1 MFLLKNLVSSISK
14 VTQDLGNIVS
24 ITPVVNTGSSVNVNV
39 SDINI
44 ANVSTT
50 GLLSNVISTVT
61 DTVSHTSTDLVSNV
75 VGTVTGTVGS
85 TSPIDTVTNIIG
97 GVTGGVTGNPL
108 EVVTDIIGGVTGGV
122 VGGTS
127 PISPVID
134 VVQGGIDILQG
145 VESLKTEII
154 NTGIDTVADTII
166 GVLPQAEHPV
176 SEIADLGTLTFETS
190 RDTVNGA
197 LEVVSDLVGG
207 DIQGATENATGIL
220 GTLIQNGSTAT
231 GIVTD
236 ILGGVTGTIGGVT
249 GGVDGNPLEVIT
261 DIIGSV
267 TGGVG
272 GDNPLGVVT
281 DIIGGVTGGIIG
293 GGTSPISPVID
304 VVQGGIDIL
313 QGVESLKTEI
323 INTGIDTVADT
334 IIGVLPQ
341 AEHPVSEIADLG
353 TLTFETSRDTVNG
366 ALEVVSDLVGG
377 DIQGA
382 TENATGIL
390 GTLIQNGSTATGIV
404 TDILGGV
411 TGTIGGVTGGIGG
424 DNPLGVVTDIIGGVT
439 GGIGGDNPLGVVTDI
454 IGGVTGGIGGDNPLG
469 VVTDIIGGVTG
480 GIGGDNPLGVVT
492 DIIGGVTGGIG
503 GDNPLGVVTD
513 IIGGVTGGIIG
524 GGTSPISP
532 VIDVVQ
538 GGIDILQGVESL
550 KTEIINTGI
559 DTVAD
564 TIIGILPQAEHPVSE
579 IADLGTLTFETSR
592 DTVNGA
598 LEVVSDLVGG
608 DIQGATESAT
618 GILDTLITNGTTA
631 TGLVTEIIGGVTG
644 TIGGVTGGDSP
655 LGLVTDLLGGLT
667 GSVGGDSPLGVVTDL
682 LGGLTGSVGG
692 DSPLGVVTDLL
703 GGLTG
708 GVTGGTDNPI
718 GIVTDIVGSL
728 TGGVTGEGSLDV
740 ISNLLGGL
748 TGGSLLGGVTS
759 TVSSVTNTTHTIVP
773 TSLLTDNFLE
783 NSFNT
788 V

>member
-1 MFLLKNLVSSISK
+1 
-14 VTQDLGNIVS
+14 
-24 ITPVVNTGSSVNVNV
+24 
-39 SDINI
+39 
-44 ANVSTT
+44 
-50 GLLSNVISTVT
+50 VI
-61 DTVSHTSTDLVSNV
+61 
-75 VGTVTGTVGS
+75 
-85 TSPIDTVTNIIG
+85 
-97 GVTGGVTGNPL
+97 
-108 EVVTDIIGGVTGGV
+108 
-122 VGGTS
+122 
-127 PISPVID
+127 
-134 VVQGGIDILQG
+134 
-145 VESLKTEII
+145 
-154 NTGIDTVADTII
+154 
-166 GVLPQAEHPV
+166 
-176 SEIADLGTLTFETS
+176 
-190 RDTVNGA
+190 
-197 LEVVSDLVGG
+197 
-207 DIQGATENATGIL
+207 
-220 GTLIQNGSTAT
+220 
-231 GIVTD
+231 
-236 ILGGVTGTIGGVT
+236 
-249 GGVDGNPLEVIT
+249 
-261 DIIGSV
+261 
-267 TGGVG
+267 
-272 GDNPLGVVT
+272 T

-439 GGIGGDNPLGVVTDI
+439 GGIGG
-454 IGGVTGGIGGDNPLG
+454 
-469 VVTDIIGGVTG
+469 VTG

-564 TIIGILPQAEHPVSE
+564 TIIGVLPQAEHPVSE

>member
-14 VTQDLGNIVS
+14 VTQDLGNIIS
-24 ITPVVNTGSSVNVNV
+24 VNTTVTGGSSVEGQISTSGLL
-39 SDINI
+39 SDTLSTVTNTLTTT
-44 ANVSTT
+44 TT
-50 GLLSNVISTVT
+50 GLIS
-61 DTVSHTSTDLVSNV
+61 DT
-75 VGTVTGTVGS
+75 VGTVTGSIGS
-85 TSPIDTVTNIIG
+85 TSPVDTVTNIIG
-97 GVTGGVTGNPL
+97 GVTGGIDLGTSPISPVIDVVQGGIDILQGVESLKTEIINTGIETVADTIIGVLPQTEHPVSEIADLGTLTFETSRDTVNGTLEVISDLVGGDIQGATESATGVVETLITNGTTATGIVTEVVGSITDVVGGVTGGVDGNPL
-108 EVVTDIIGGVTGGV
+108 EVITDIIGGVTGGV
-122 VGGTS
+122 DGNPLEVITDVIGGVTGGVDGNPLEVITDIIGGVTGGIGDGTS

-166 GVLPQAEHPV
+166 GILPQTEYPV
-176 SEIADLGTLTFETS
+176 SDLADLGTLTFETS

-207 DIQGATENATGIL
+207 DIQGATESATGIL
-220 GTLIQNGSTAT
+220 DTLITNGTTAT
-231 GIVTD
+231 GIINNIIGGATSGDSPLGVVTD
-236 ILGGVTGTIGGVT
+236 IIGGVT

-261 DIIGSV
+261 DIIGGV
-267 TGGVG
+267 TGGVDG
-272 GDNPLGVVT
+272 NPLEVIT
-281 DIIGGVTGGIIG
+281 DIIGGVTGGVDG
-293 GGTSPISPVID
+293 NP
-304 VVQGGIDIL
+304 
-313 QGVESLKTEI
+313 
-323 INTGIDTVADT
+323 
-334 IIGVLPQ
+334 
-341 AEHPVSEIADLG
+341 
-353 TLTFETSRDTVNG
+353 
-366 ALEVVSDLVGG
+366 LEV
-377 DIQGA
+377 I
-382 TENATGIL
+382 
-390 GTLIQNGSTATGIV
+390 
-404 TDILGGV
+404 
-411 TGTIGGVTGGIGG
+411 
-424 DNPLGVVTDIIGGVT
+424 TDIIGGVT
-439 GGIGGDNPLGVVTDI
+439 GGVDGNPLEVITDI
-454 IGGVTGGIGGDNPLG
+454 IGGVTGG
-469 VVTDIIGGVTG
+469 
-480 GIGGDNPLGVVT
+480 
-492 DIIGGVTGGIG
+492 
-503 GDNPLGVVTD
+503 
-513 IIGGVTGGIIG
+513 IG

-631 TGLVTEIIGGVTG
+631 TGLVTEIIGGLTG
-644 TIGGVTGGDSP
+644 TIGGDSSLGLVTDLLGGLTGSVDGDSP

-667 GSVGGDSPLGVVTDL
+667 G
-682 LGGLTGSVGG
+682 
-692 DSPLGVVTDLL
+692 
-703 GGLTG
+703 
-708 GVTGGTDNPI
+708 GVTGDTDNPI

-728 TGGVTGEGSLDV
+728 TGGVTGEGGLDV

-759 TVSSVTNTTHTIVP
+759 TVSNVTNTTHTIVP

>member
-14 VTQDLGNIVS
+14 VTQDLGNIIS
-24 ITPVVNTGSSVNVNV
+24 VNTTVTGGSSVEGQISTSGLL
-39 SDINI
+39 SDALSTVTNTLTTT
-44 ANVSTT
+44 TT
-50 GLLSNVISTVT
+50 GLIS
-61 DTVSHTSTDLVSNV
+61 DT
-75 VGTVTGTVGS
+75 VGTVTGSIGS
-85 TSPIDTVTNIIG
+85 TSPVDTVTNIIG
-97 GVTGGVTGNPL
+97 GVTGGIDL
-108 EVVTDIIGGVTGGV
+108 
-122 VGGTS
+122 GTS

-154 NTGIDTVADTII
+154 NTGIETVADTII
-166 GVLPQAEHPV
+166 GVLPQTEHPV
-176 SEIADLGTLTFETS
+176 SEIADLGTLTFETSRDTVNGTLEVISDLVGGDIQGATESATGVVDTLITNGTTATGIVTEVVGSITDVVGGVTGGVDGNPLEVITDIIGGVTGGIGGGTSPISPVIDVVQGGIDIVQGVESLKTDIINTGIDTVADTIIGILPQTEYPVSDLADLGTLTFETS

-207 DIQGATENATGIL
+207 DIQGATESATGIL
-220 GTLIQNGSTAT
+220 DTLITNGTTAT
-231 GIVTD
+231 GIINNIIGGATSGDSPLGVVTD
-236 ILGGVTGTIGGVT
+236 IIGGVT

-261 DIIGSV
+261 DIIGGV
-267 TGGVG
+267 TGGVDG
-272 GDNPLGVVT
+272 NPLEVIT
-281 DIIGGVTGGIIG
+281 DIIGGVTGGVDG
-293 GGTSPISPVID
+293 NP
-304 VVQGGIDIL
+304 
-313 QGVESLKTEI
+313 
-323 INTGIDTVADT
+323 
-334 IIGVLPQ
+334 
-341 AEHPVSEIADLG
+341 
-353 TLTFETSRDTVNG
+353 
-366 ALEVVSDLVGG
+366 LEV
-377 DIQGA
+377 I
-382 TENATGIL
+382 
-390 GTLIQNGSTATGIV
+390 
-404 TDILGGV
+404 
-411 TGTIGGVTGGIGG
+411 
-424 DNPLGVVTDIIGGVT
+424 TDIIGGVT
-439 GGIGGDNPLGVVTDI
+439 GGVDGNPLEVITDI
-454 IGGVTGGIGGDNPLG
+454 IGGVTGG
-469 VVTDIIGGVTG
+469 
-480 GIGGDNPLGVVT
+480 
-492 DIIGGVTGGIG
+492 
-503 GDNPLGVVTD
+503 
-513 IIGGVTGGIIG
+513 IG

-618 GILDTLITNGTTA
+618 GILDTLITNSTTA
-631 TGLVTEIIGGVTG
+631 TGLVTEIIGGLTG
-644 TIGGVTGGDSP
+644 TIGGVTGGDSSLGLVTDLLGGLTGSVDGDSP

-667 GSVGGDSPLGVVTDL
+667 G
-682 LGGLTGSVGG
+682 
-692 DSPLGVVTDLL
+692 
-703 GGLTG
+703 
-708 GVTGGTDNPI
+708 GVTGDTDNPI

-728 TGGVTGEGSLDV
+728 TGGVTGEGGLDV

>member
-61 DTVSHTSTDLVSNV
+61 DTVSHTTTDLVSNV

-154 NTGIDTVADTII
+154 NTGIETVADAVI

-207 DIQGATENATGIL
+207 DIQGATESATGIL
-220 GTLIQNGSTAT
+220 DTLITNGTTAT
-231 GIVTD
+231 GIVT
-236 ILGGVTGTIGGVT
+236 GVVGSVTDVIGGVT

-261 DIIGSV
+261 DIIGGVTGGVDGNPLEVITDIIGGV

-424 DNPLGVVTDIIGGVT
+424 DNPLGI
-439 GGIGGDNPLGVVTDI
+439 
-454 IGGVTGGIGGDNPLG
+454 
-469 VVTDIIGGVTG
+469 
-480 GIGGDNPLGVVT
+480 
-492 DIIGGVTGGIG
+492 
-503 GDNPLGVVTD
+503 VTD

>member
-1 MFLLKNLVSSISK
+1 MFLLTNLVSSISK
-14 VTQDLGNIVS
+14 ITQDLGNIVS
-24 ITPVVNTGSSVNVNV
+24 VNTTVTGSSSIEGQISTSGLL
-39 SDINI
+39 SDTLSTVTNTLTTT
-44 ANVSTT
+44 TT
-50 GLLSNVISTVT
+50 GL
-61 DTVSHTSTDLVSNV
+61 VSDA
-75 VGTVTGTVGS
+75 VGTVTGSIGS
-85 TSPIDTVTNIIG
+85 TSPVDTVTNIIG
-97 GVTGGVTGNPL
+97 GVTGGIDL
-108 EVVTDIIGGVTGGV
+108 
-122 VGGTS
+122 GTS
-127 PISPVID
+127 PIAPVID

-166 GVLPQAEHPV
+166 GVLPQTEHPV

-190 RDTVNGA
+190 RDTVNGT
-197 LEVVSDLVGG
+197 LEVISDLVGG
-207 DIQGATENATGIL
+207 DIQGATESATGVVE
-220 GTLIQNGSTAT
+220 TLITNGTTAT

-236 ILGGVTGTIGGVT
+236 VVGSITDVVGGVTGGVDGNPLEVITDIIGGVT

-261 DIIGSV
+261 DIIGGV
-267 TGGVG
+267 TGGVDG
-272 GDNPLGVVT
+272 NPLEVIT
-281 DIIGGVTGGIIG
+281 DIIGGITGGIG
-293 GGTSPISPVID
+293 DGTSPI
-304 VVQGGIDIL
+304 
-313 QGVESLKTEI
+313 
-323 INTGIDTVADT
+323 A
-334 IIGVLPQ
+334 
-341 AEHPVSEIADLG
+341 
-353 TLTFETSRDTVNG
+353 
-366 ALEVVSDLVGG
+366 
-377 DIQGA
+377 
-382 TENATGIL
+382 
-390 GTLIQNGSTATGIV
+390 
-404 TDILGGV
+404 
-411 TGTIGGVTGGIGG
+411 
-424 DNPLGVVTDIIGGVT
+424 
-439 GGIGGDNPLGVVTDI
+439 
-454 IGGVTGGIGGDNPLG
+454 
-469 VVTDIIGGVTG
+469 
-480 GIGGDNPLGVVT
+480 
-492 DIIGGVTGGIG
+492 
-503 GDNPLGVVTD
+503 
-513 IIGGVTGGIIG
+513 
-524 GGTSPISP
+524 P

-564 TIIGILPQAEHPVSE
+564 TIIGILPQTEYPVSDL
-579 IADLGTLTFETSR
+579 ADLGTLTFETSR

-631 TGLVTEIIGGVTG
+631 TGIINNIIGGATSGDSPLGVVTDIIGGVTGGVSGNPLEVVTDIIGGVTGGVDGNPLEVITDIIGGVTGGIGDGTSPISPVIDVVQGGIDILQGVESLKTEIINTGIDTVADTIISILPQAEHPVSELADLGTLTFETSRDTVNGTLEVISDLVGGDIQGATESATGILDTLITNGTTATGLVTEIIGGLTG
-644 TIGGVTGGDSP
+644 TIGGVTGGDSS

-667 GSVGGDSPLGVVTDL
+667 GSVDGDSPLGL
-682 LGGLTGSVGG
+682 
-692 DSPLGVVTDLL
+692 VTDLL

-728 TGGVTGEGSLDV
+728 TGGVTGEGGLDV

>member
-50 GLLSNVISTVT
+50 SLLSNVISTVT
-61 DTVSHTSTDLVSNV
+61 DTVSNTTTDLVSNV

-85 TSPIDTVTNIIG
+85 TNPIDTVTNIIG

-154 NTGIDTVADTII
+154 NTGIETVADAVI

-207 DIQGATENATGIL
+207 DIQGATESATGIL
-220 GTLIQNGSTAT
+220 DTLITNGTTAT
-231 GIVTD
+231 GIVT
-236 ILGGVTGTIGGVT
+236 GVAGSVTDVIGGVT

-261 DIIGSV
+261 DIIGGV

-424 DNPLGVVTDIIGGVT
+424 DNPLGVVTDIIGGIT

-667 GSVGGDSPLGVVTDL
+667 GSV
-682 LGGLTGSVGG
+682 
-692 DSPLGVVTDLL
+692 
-703 GGLTG
+703 
-708 GVTGGTDNPI
+708 
-718 GIVTDIVGSL
+718 
-728 TGGVTGEGSLDV
+728 TGEGSLDV

>member
-1 MFLLKNLVSSISK
+1 MFLLTNLVSSISK
-14 VTQDLGNIVS
+14 ITQDLGNIVS
-24 ITPVVNTGSSVNVNV
+24 VNTTVTGSSSIEGQISTSGLL
-39 SDINI
+39 SDTLSTVTNTLTTT
-44 ANVSTT
+44 TT
-50 GLLSNVISTVT
+50 GL
-61 DTVSHTSTDLVSNV
+61 VSDA
-75 VGTVTGTVGS
+75 VGTVTGSIGS
-85 TSPIDTVTNIIG
+85 TSPVDTVTNIIG
-97 GVTGGVTGNPL
+97 GVTGGIDL
-108 EVVTDIIGGVTGGV
+108 
-122 VGGTS
+122 GTS

-166 GVLPQAEHPV
+166 GVLPQTEHPV

-190 RDTVNGA
+190 RDTVNGT
-197 LEVVSDLVGG
+197 LEVISDLVGG
-207 DIQGATENATGIL
+207 DIQGATESATGVVE
-220 GTLIQNGSTAT
+220 TLITNGTTAT

-236 ILGGVTGTIGGVT
+236 VVGSITDVVGGVTGGVDGNPLEVITDIIGGVT

-261 DIIGSV
+261 DIIGGV
-267 TGGVG
+267 TGGVDG
-272 GDNPLGVVT
+272 NPLE
-281 DIIGGVTGGIIG
+281 
-293 GGTSPISPVID
+293 VI
-304 VVQGGIDIL
+304 
-313 QGVESLKTEI
+313 
-323 INTGIDTVADT
+323 
-334 IIGVLPQ
+334 
-341 AEHPVSEIADLG
+341 
-353 TLTFETSRDTVNG
+353 
-366 ALEVVSDLVGG
+366 
-377 DIQGA
+377 
-382 TENATGIL
+382 
-390 GTLIQNGSTATGIV
+390 
-404 TDILGGV
+404 
-411 TGTIGGVTGGIGG
+411 
-424 DNPLGVVTDIIGGVT
+424 TDIIGGVT
-439 GGIGGDNPLGVVTDI
+439 GGIGD
-454 IGGVTGGIGGDNPLG
+454 
-469 VVTDIIGGVTG
+469 
-480 GIGGDNPLGVVT
+480 
-492 DIIGGVTGGIG
+492 
-503 GDNPLGVVTD
+503 
-513 IIGGVTGGIIG
+513 
-524 GGTSPISP
+524 GTSPIAP

-564 TIIGILPQAEHPVSE
+564 TIIGILPQTEYPVSDL
-579 IADLGTLTFETSR
+579 ADLGTLTFETSR

-618 GILDTLITNGTTA
+618 GILDTLITNGSTATGIINNIIGGATSGDSPLGVVTDIIGGVTGGVSGNPLEIVTDIIGGVTGGVDGNPLEVITDIIGGVTGGVDGNPLEVITDIIGGVTGGIGDGTSPISPVIDVVQGGIDILQGVESLKTEIINTGIDTVADTIISILPQAEHPVSELADLGTLTFETSRDTVNGTLEVISDLVGGDIQGATESATGILDTLITNGTTA
-631 TGLVTEIIGGVTG
+631 TGLVTEIIGGLTG
-644 TIGGVTGGDSP
+644 TIGGVTGGDSS

-667 GSVGGDSPLGVVTDL
+667 GSVDGDSPLGL
-682 LGGLTGSVGG
+682 
-692 DSPLGVVTDLL
+692 VTDLL

-728 TGGVTGEGSLDV
+728 TGGVTGEGGLDV

>member
-14 VTQDLGNIVS
+14 VTQDLGNIIS
-24 ITPVVNTGSSVNVNV
+24 VNTNVTGGSTVDGHISTSGLL
-39 SDINI
+39 SDTLSTATNTLTTT
-44 ANVSTT
+44 TT
-50 GLLSNVISTVT
+50 GL
-61 DTVSHTSTDLVSNV
+61 VSDA
-75 VGTVTGTVGS
+75 VGTVTGSIGS
-85 TSPIDTVTNIIG
+85 TSPVDTVTNIIG
-97 GVTGGVTGNPL
+97 GVTGGISGGNPL
-108 EVVTDIIGGVTGGV
+108 ETVTNIIGGVTGGIDL
-122 VGGTS
+122 GLS
-127 PISPVID
+127 PIAPVID

-166 GVLPQAEHPV
+166 GVLPQTEHPV

-207 DIQGATENATGIL
+207 DIQGATESATGIVE
-220 GTLIQNGSTAT
+220 TLINNGTTAT
-231 GIVTD
+231 GIVTGVVGSVTD
-236 ILGGVTGTIGGVT
+236 VVGGVTGGVDGNPLEVITDIIGGVT

-261 DIIGSV
+261 DIIG
-267 TGGVG
+267 
-272 GDNPLGVVT
+272 
-281 DIIGGVTGGIIG
+281 GVTGGIG

-334 IIGVLPQ
+334 IIGILPQ
-341 AEHPVSEIADLG
+341 TEHPVSDLADLG

-382 TENATGIL
+382 TESATGIL
-390 GTLIQNGSTATGIV
+390 DTLITNGSTATGIV
-404 TDILGGV
+404 NNI
-411 TGTIGGVTGGIGG
+411 IGGVTGGVDGS
-424 DNPLGVVTDIIGGVT
+424 PLDVITDIIGGVT
-439 GGIGGDNPLGVVTDI
+439 GGVDGNPLEVITDI
-454 IGGVTGGIGGDNPLG
+454 IGGVTGGVDGNPLE
-469 VVTDIIGGVTG
+469 VITDIIGGVTG
-480 GIGGDNPLGVVT
+480 GVDGNPLEVIT
-492 DIIGGVTGGIG
+492 DIIGGVTGG
-503 GDNPLGVVTD
+503 
-513 IIGGVTGGIIG
+513 IG

-564 TIIGILPQAEHPVSE
+564 TIISILPQAEHPVSE

-644 TIGGVTGGDSP
+644 TIGGVTGGDSS

-667 GSVGGDSPLGVVTDL
+667 GSVGGDS
-682 LGGLTGSVGG
+682 S
-692 DSPLGVVTDLL
+692 LGVVTDLL

-728 TGGVTGEGSLDV
+728 TGGVTTGEGGLDV

-759 TVSSVTNTTHTIVP
+759 TVSSVTNTTHTVVP
-773 TSLLTDNFLE
+773 TSLLTDSFLE

>member
-1 MFLLKNLVSSISK
+1 
-14 VTQDLGNIVS
+14 
-24 ITPVVNTGSSVNVNV
+24 
-39 SDINI
+39 
-44 ANVSTT
+44 
-50 GLLSNVISTVT
+50 
-61 DTVSHTSTDLVSNV
+61 
-75 VGTVTGTVGS
+75 
-85 TSPIDTVTNIIG
+85 
-97 GVTGGVTGNPL
+97 
-108 EVVTDIIGGVTGGV
+108 
-122 VGGTS
+122 
-127 PISPVID
+127 
-134 VVQGGIDILQG
+134 
-145 VESLKTEII
+145 
-154 NTGIDTVADTII
+154 I

-236 ILGGVTGTIGGVT
+236 ILGGVTGGIGSDNPLGVVTDIIGGVT
-249 GGVDGNPLEVIT
+249 GGI
-261 DIIGSV
+261 
-267 TGGVG
+267 G

-281 DIIGGVTGGIIG
+281 DIIGGVTGGIGGDNPLGVVTDIISGVTGGIIG

-334 IIGVLPQ
+334 IIGV
-341 AEHPVSEIADLG
+341 
-353 TLTFETSRDTVNG
+353 
-366 ALEVVSDLVGG
+366 
-377 DIQGA
+377 
-382 TENATGIL
+382 
-390 GTLIQNGSTATGIV
+390 
-404 TDILGGV
+404 
-411 TGTIGGVTGGIGG
+411 
-424 DNPLGVVTDIIGGVT
+424 
-439 GGIGGDNPLGVVTDI
+439 
-454 IGGVTGGIGGDNPLG
+454 
-469 VVTDIIGGVTG
+469 
-480 GIGGDNPLGVVT
+480 
-492 DIIGGVTGGIG
+492 
-503 GDNPLGVVTD
+503 
-513 IIGGVTGGIIG
+513 
-524 GGTSPISP
+524 
-532 VIDVVQ
+532 
-538 GGIDILQGVESL
+538 
-550 KTEIINTGI
+550 
-559 DTVAD
+559 
-564 TIIGILPQAEHPVSE
+564 LPQAEHPVSE

-682 LGGLTGSVGG
+682 LGGLTGGI
-692 DSPLGVVTDLL
+692 
-703 GGLTG
+703 
-708 GVTGGTDNPI
+708 TGGTDNPI

>member
-14 VTQDLGNIVS
+14 VTQDLGNVVS
-24 ITPVVNTGSSVNVNV
+24 VNTTVNTGSSV
-39 SDINI
+39 D
-44 ANVSTT
+44 AHVSTS

-61 DTVSHTSTDLVSNV
+61 NTVTHTATGLVSDV

-85 TSPIDTVTNIIG
+85 TNPLETVTNVVGGVTGGLIGGVSGGNPLEVVTGVIG
-97 GVTGGVTGNPL
+97 GVTGGVT
-108 EVVTDIIGGVTGGV
+108 
-122 VGGTS
+122 GGTS

-154 NTGIDTVADTII
+154 NTGIETVAGTII
-166 GVLPQAEHPV
+166 GVLPQTEHPV

-207 DIQGATENATGIL
+207 DISGATASATGIVE
-220 GTLIQNGSTAT
+220 TLINNGTTAT
-231 GIVTD
+231 GIVT
-236 ILGGVTGTIGGVT
+236 GVVGSVTDVVGGVT
-249 GGVDGNPLEVIT
+249 GGVGGNPLE
-261 DIIGSV
+261 
-267 TGGVG
+267 
-272 GDNPLGVVT
+272 VVT
-281 DIIGGVTGGIIG
+281 DIIGGVTGG
-293 GGTSPISPVID
+293 
-304 VVQGGIDIL
+304 
-313 QGVESLKTEI
+313 
-323 INTGIDTVADT
+323 
-334 IIGVLPQ
+334 
-341 AEHPVSEIADLG
+341 
-353 TLTFETSRDTVNG
+353 
-366 ALEVVSDLVGG
+366 VGG
-377 DIQGA
+377 
-382 TENATGIL
+382 
-390 GTLIQNGSTATGIV
+390 
-404 TDILGGV
+404 
-411 TGTIGGVTGGIGG
+411 
-424 DNPLGVVTDIIGGVT
+424 NPLEVVTDIIGGVT
-439 GGIGGDNPLGVVTDI
+439 GG
-454 IGGVTGGIGGDNPLG
+454 
-469 VVTDIIGGVTG
+469 
-480 GIGGDNPLGVVT
+480 
-492 DIIGGVTGGIG
+492 
-503 GDNPLGVVTD
+503 
-513 IIGGVTGGIIG
+513 IG

-564 TIIGILPQAEHPVSE
+564 TIIGILPQTEHPVSE

-618 GILDTLITNGTTA
+618 GIIGTLINNGTTAAGIITGVVGSVTDVVGGVTGGVGGNPLEVVTDIIGGVTGGVGGNPLEVVTDIIGGVTGGVGGNPLEVVTDIIGGVTGGVGGNPLEVVTDIIGGVTGGIGGGTSPISPVIDVVQGGIDILQGVESLKTEIINTGIDTVADTIIGILPQVEHPVSEIADLGTLTFETSRDTVNGALEVVSDLVGGDIQGATESATGIIGTLITNGSTA
-631 TGLVTEIIGGVTG
+631 TGLLTEILGGVTG
-644 TIGGVTGGDSP
+644 TIGGVT
-655 LGLVTDLLGGLT
+655 
-667 GSVGGDSPLGVVTDL
+667 GGDSPLGVVTDL
-682 LGGLTGSVGG
+682 LGGLTGSVSG

-708 GVTGGTDNPI
+708 GVTGGTENPI

-728 TGGVTGEGSLDV
+728 TGGATGQGGLDV

-748 TGGSLLGGVTS
+748 TSGSLLGGVTS

-773 TSLLTDNFLE
+773 QSLLTDNFLD
-783 NSFNT
+783 NSFHT

>member
-61 DTVSHTSTDLVSNV
+61 DTVSHTTTDLVSNV

-85 TSPIDTVTNIIG
+85 TNPIDTVTNIIG

-154 NTGIDTVADTII
+154 NTGIETVADTVI

-207 DIQGATENATGIL
+207 DIQGATESATGIL
-220 GTLIQNGSTAT
+220 DTLITNGTTAT
-231 GIVTD
+231 GIVT
-236 ILGGVTGTIGGVT
+236 GVVGSVTDVIGGVT

-261 DIIGSV
+261 DIIGGV

-390 GTLIQNGSTATGIV
+390 GTLIQNGSTATDIV

-411 TGTIGGVTGGIGG
+411 TGTIGGVTGG
-424 DNPLGVVTDIIGGVT
+424 
-439 GGIGGDNPLGVVTDI
+439 
-454 IGGVTGGIGGDNPLG
+454 
-469 VVTDIIGGVTG
+469 
-480 GIGGDNPLGVVT
+480 
-492 DIIGGVTGGIG
+492 
-503 GDNPLGVVTD
+503 
-513 IIGGVTGGIIG
+513 IG

-564 TIIGILPQAEHPVSE
+564 TIIGVLPQAEHPVSE

>member
-1 MFLLKNLVSSISK
+1 
-14 VTQDLGNIVS
+14 
-24 ITPVVNTGSSVNVNV
+24 
-39 SDINI
+39 
-44 ANVSTT
+44 
-50 GLLSNVISTVT
+50 
-61 DTVSHTSTDLVSNV
+61 
-75 VGTVTGTVGS
+75 
-85 TSPIDTVTNIIG
+85 
-97 GVTGGVTGNPL
+97 
-108 EVVTDIIGGVTGGV
+108 
-122 VGGTS
+122 
-127 PISPVID
+127 
-134 VVQGGIDILQG
+134 
-145 VESLKTEII
+145 
-154 NTGIDTVADTII
+154 
-166 GVLPQAEHPV
+166 
-176 SEIADLGTLTFETS
+176 
-190 RDTVNGA
+190 
-197 LEVVSDLVGG
+197 
-207 DIQGATENATGIL
+207 
-220 GTLIQNGSTAT
+220 
-231 GIVTD
+231 
-236 ILGGVTGTIGGVT
+236 
-249 GGVDGNPLEVIT
+249 
-261 DIIGSV
+261 
-267 TGGVG
+267 
-272 GDNPLGVVT
+272 
-281 DIIGGVTGGIIG
+281 
-293 GGTSPISPVID
+293 
-304 VVQGGIDIL
+304 
-313 QGVESLKTEI
+313 
-323 INTGIDTVADT
+323 
-334 IIGVLPQ
+334 
-341 AEHPVSEIADLG
+341 
-353 TLTFETSRDTVNG
+353 
-366 ALEVVSDLVGG
+366 
-377 DIQGA
+377 
-382 TENATGIL
+382 
-390 GTLIQNGSTATGIV
+390 
-404 TDILGGV
+404 
-411 TGTIGGVTGGIGG
+411 
-424 DNPLGVVTDIIGGVT
+424 
-439 GGIGGDNPLGVVTDI
+439 
-454 IGGVTGGIGGDNPLG
+454 GDNPLG

-564 TIIGILPQAEHPVSE
+564 TIIGVLPQAEHPVSE

-682 LGGLTGSVGG
+682 LGGLTGGI
-692 DSPLGVVTDLL
+692 
-703 GGLTG
+703 
-708 GVTGGTDNPI
+708 TGGTDNPI

>member
-1 MFLLKNLVSSISK
+1 MNISD
-14 VTQDLGNIVS
+14 VNI
-24 ITPVVNTGSSVNVNV
+24 
-39 SDINI
+39 
-44 ANVSTT
+44 STS

-61 DTVSHTSTDLVSNV
+61 NTLTTTTTGLVSDV

-85 TSPIDTVTNIIG
+85 TNPLEKVTNVVGGVTGGLIGGVSGDNPLEVVTGVIG
-97 GVTGGVTGNPL
+97 GVTGGVTG
-108 EVVTDIIGGVTGGV
+108 
-122 VGGTS
+122 GTS
-127 PISPVID
+127 PISPVTD

-166 GVLPQAEHPV
+166 GVLPQTEHPV

-190 RDTVNGA
+190 RDTVNGT
-197 LEVVSDLVGG
+197 LEVISDLVGG
-207 DIQGATENATGIL
+207 DIQGATESATGVVE
-220 GTLIQNGSTAT
+220 TLITNGTTAT

-236 ILGGVTGTIGGVT
+236 VVGSITDVVGGVTGGVDGNPLEVITDIIGGVT

-261 DIIGSV
+261 DIIGGV
-267 TGGVG
+267 TGGVDG
-272 GDNPLGVVT
+272 NPLE
-281 DIIGGVTGGIIG
+281 
-293 GGTSPISPVID
+293 VI
-304 VVQGGIDIL
+304 
-313 QGVESLKTEI
+313 
-323 INTGIDTVADT
+323 
-334 IIGVLPQ
+334 
-341 AEHPVSEIADLG
+341 
-353 TLTFETSRDTVNG
+353 
-366 ALEVVSDLVGG
+366 
-377 DIQGA
+377 
-382 TENATGIL
+382 
-390 GTLIQNGSTATGIV
+390 
-404 TDILGGV
+404 
-411 TGTIGGVTGGIGG
+411 
-424 DNPLGVVTDIIGGVT
+424 TDIIGGVT
-439 GGIGGDNPLGVVTDI
+439 GGIGD
-454 IGGVTGGIGGDNPLG
+454 
-469 VVTDIIGGVTG
+469 
-480 GIGGDNPLGVVT
+480 
-492 DIIGGVTGGIG
+492 
-503 GDNPLGVVTD
+503 
-513 IIGGVTGGIIG
+513 
-524 GGTSPISP
+524 GTSPIAP

-564 TIIGILPQAEHPVSE
+564 TIIGILPQTEYPVSDL
-579 IADLGTLTFETSR
+579 ADLGTLTFETSR

-618 GILDTLITNGTTA
+618 GILDTLITNGSTATGIINNIIGGATSGDSPLGVVTDIIGGVTGGVSGNPLEVVTDIIGSVTGGVDGNPLEVITDIIGGVTGGVDGNPLEVITDIIGGVTGGVDGNPLEVITDIIGGVTGGIGGGTSPISPVIDVVQGGIDILQGVESLKTEIINTGIDTVADTIISILPQAEHPVSELADLGTLTFETSRDTVNGTLEVISDLVGGDIQGATESATGILDTLITNGTTA
-631 TGLVTEIIGGVTG
+631 TGLVTEIIGGLTG
-644 TIGGVTGGDSP
+644 TIGGVTGGDSS

-667 GSVGGDSPLGVVTDL
+667 GSVDGDNPLGL
-682 LGGLTGSVGG
+682 
-692 DSPLGVVTDLL
+692 VTDLL

-728 TGGVTGEGSLDV
+728 TGGVTGEGGLDV

>member
-1 MFLLKNLVSSISK
+1 M
-14 VTQDLGNIVS
+14 
-24 ITPVVNTGSSVNVNV
+24 
-39 SDINI
+39 
-44 ANVSTT
+44 
-50 GLLSNVISTVT
+50 T
-61 DTVSHTSTDLVSNV
+61 D
-75 VGTVTGTVGS
+75 
-85 TSPIDTVTNIIG
+85 IIG
-97 GVTGGVTGNPL
+97 GVTGGIGGDNPL
-108 EVVTDIIGGVTGGV
+108 GVVTDIIGGVTGGIIG
-122 VGGTS
+122 GGTS

-176 SEIADLGTLTFETS
+176 SEIAD
-190 RDTVNGA
+190 
-197 LEVVSDLVGG
+197 
-207 DIQGATENATGIL
+207 
-220 GTLIQNGSTAT
+220 
-231 GIVTD
+231 
-236 ILGGVTGTIGGVT
+236 
-249 GGVDGNPLEVIT
+249 PLEVI
-261 DIIGSV
+261 
-267 TGGVG
+267 
-272 GDNPLGVVT
+272 T

-377 DIQGA
+377 DI
-382 TENATGIL
+382 
-390 GTLIQNGSTATGIV
+390 
-404 TDILGGV
+404 
-411 TGTIGGVTGGIGG
+411 
-424 DNPLGVVTDIIGGVT
+424 P
-439 GGIGGDNPLGVVTDI
+439 
-454 IGGVTGGIGGDNPLG
+454 
-469 VVTDIIGGVTG
+469 
-480 GIGGDNPLGVVT
+480 
-492 DIIGGVTGGIG
+492 
-503 GDNPLGVVTD
+503 
-513 IIGGVTGGIIG
+513 
-524 GGTSPISP
+524 
-532 VIDVVQ
+532 
-538 GGIDILQGVESL
+538 
-550 KTEIINTGI
+550 
-559 DTVAD
+559 
-564 TIIGILPQAEHPVSE
+564 
-579 IADLGTLTFETSR
+579 
-592 DTVNGA
+592 
-598 LEVVSDLVGG
+598 
-608 DIQGATESAT
+608 GATESAT

-655 LGLVTDLLGGLT
+655 LGLETDLLGGLT

>member
-1 MFLLKNLVSSISK
+1 MFLLTNLVSSISK
-14 VTQDLGNIVS
+14 ITQDLGNIVS
-24 ITPVVNTGSSVNVNV
+24 VNTTVTGSSSVEGQISTSGLL
-39 SDINI
+39 SDTLSTVTNTLTTT
-44 ANVSTT
+44 TT
-50 GLLSNVISTVT
+50 GL
-61 DTVSHTSTDLVSNV
+61 VSDAI
-75 VGTVTGTVGS
+75 GTVTGSIGS
-85 TSPIDTVTNIIG
+85 TSPVDTVTNIIG
-97 GVTGGVTGNPL
+97 GVTGGIDL
-108 EVVTDIIGGVTGGV
+108 
-122 VGGTS
+122 GTS

-166 GVLPQAEHPV
+166 GVLPQTEHPV

-190 RDTVNGA
+190 RDTVNGT
-197 LEVVSDLVGG
+197 LEVISDLVGG
-207 DIQGATENATGIL
+207 DIQGATESATGVVE
-220 GTLIQNGSTAT
+220 TLITNGTTAT

-236 ILGGVTGTIGGVT
+236 VVGSITDVVGGVTGGVDGNPLEVITDIIGGVT

-261 DIIGSV
+261 DIIGGV
-267 TGGVG
+267 TGGVDG
-272 GDNPLGVVT
+272 NPLE
-281 DIIGGVTGGIIG
+281 
-293 GGTSPISPVID
+293 VI
-304 VVQGGIDIL
+304 
-313 QGVESLKTEI
+313 
-323 INTGIDTVADT
+323 
-334 IIGVLPQ
+334 
-341 AEHPVSEIADLG
+341 
-353 TLTFETSRDTVNG
+353 
-366 ALEVVSDLVGG
+366 
-377 DIQGA
+377 
-382 TENATGIL
+382 
-390 GTLIQNGSTATGIV
+390 
-404 TDILGGV
+404 
-411 TGTIGGVTGGIGG
+411 
-424 DNPLGVVTDIIGGVT
+424 TDIIGGVT
-439 GGIGGDNPLGVVTDI
+439 GGIGD
-454 IGGVTGGIGGDNPLG
+454 
-469 VVTDIIGGVTG
+469 
-480 GIGGDNPLGVVT
+480 
-492 DIIGGVTGGIG
+492 
-503 GDNPLGVVTD
+503 
-513 IIGGVTGGIIG
+513 
-524 GGTSPISP
+524 GTSPIAP

-564 TIIGILPQAEHPVSE
+564 TIIGILPQTEYPVSDL
-579 IADLGTLTFETSR
+579 ADLGTLTFETSR

-631 TGLVTEIIGGVTG
+631 TGIINNIIGGATSGDSPLGVVTDIIGGVTGGVSGNPLEIVTDIIGGVTGGVDGNPLEVITDIIGGVTGGVDGNPLEVITDIIGGVTGGVDGNPLEVITDIIGGVTGGIDGGTSPISPVIDVVQGGIDILQGVESLKTEIINTGIDTVADTIISILPQAEHPVSELADLGTLTFETSRDTVNGTLEVISDLVGGDIQGATESATGILDTLITNGTTATGLVTEIIGGLTG
-644 TIGGVTGGDSP
+644 TIGGVTGGDSS

-667 GSVGGDSPLGVVTDL
+667 GSVDGDSPLGL
-682 LGGLTGSVGG
+682 
-692 DSPLGVVTDLL
+692 VTDLL

-728 TGGVTGEGSLDV
+728 TGGVTGEGGLDV

>member
-1 MFLLKNLVSSISK
+1 
-14 VTQDLGNIVS
+14 
-24 ITPVVNTGSSVNVNV
+24 
-39 SDINI
+39 
-44 ANVSTT
+44 
-50 GLLSNVISTVT
+50 
-61 DTVSHTSTDLVSNV
+61 
-75 VGTVTGTVGS
+75 
-85 TSPIDTVTNIIG
+85 
-97 GVTGGVTGNPL
+97 
-108 EVVTDIIGGVTGGV
+108 
-122 VGGTS
+122 
-127 PISPVID
+127 
-134 VVQGGIDILQG
+134 
-145 VESLKTEII
+145 
-154 NTGIDTVADTII
+154 
-166 GVLPQAEHPV
+166 
-176 SEIADLGTLTFETS
+176 
-190 RDTVNGA
+190 
-197 LEVVSDLVGG
+197 
-207 DIQGATENATGIL
+207 
-220 GTLIQNGSTAT
+220 
-231 GIVTD
+231 
-236 ILGGVTGTIGGVT
+236 
-249 GGVDGNPLEVIT
+249 
-261 DIIGSV
+261 
-267 TGGVG
+267 
-272 GDNPLGVVT
+272 
-281 DIIGGVTGGIIG
+281 
-293 GGTSPISPVID
+293 
-304 VVQGGIDIL
+304 
-313 QGVESLKTEI
+313 
-323 INTGIDTVADT
+323 
-334 IIGVLPQ
+334 
-341 AEHPVSEIADLG
+341 
-353 TLTFETSRDTVNG
+353 
-366 ALEVVSDLVGG
+366 
-377 DIQGA
+377 
-382 TENATGIL
+382 
-390 GTLIQNGSTATGIV
+390 
-404 TDILGGV
+404 
-411 TGTIGGVTGGIGG
+411 
-424 DNPLGVVTDIIGGVT
+424 
-439 GGIGGDNPLGVVTDI
+439 
-454 IGGVTGGIGGDNPLG
+454 
-469 VVTDIIGGVTG
+469 
-480 GIGGDNPLGVVT
+480 
-492 DIIGGVTGGIG
+492 
-503 GDNPLGVVTD
+503 
-513 IIGGVTGGIIG
+513 
-524 GGTSPISP
+524 P

-708 GVTGGTDNPI
+708 GITGGTDNPI

>member
-1 MFLLKNLVSSISK
+1 MFLLTNLVSSISK
-14 VTQDLGNIVS
+14 ITQDLGNIVS
-24 ITPVVNTGSSVNVNV
+24 VNTTVTGSSSIEGQISTSGLL
-39 SDINI
+39 SDTLSTVTNTLTTT
-44 ANVSTT
+44 TT
-50 GLLSNVISTVT
+50 GL
-61 DTVSHTSTDLVSNV
+61 VSDA
-75 VGTVTGTVGS
+75 VGTVTGSIGS
-85 TSPIDTVTNIIG
+85 TSPVDTVTNIIG
-97 GVTGGVTGNPL
+97 GVTGGIDL
-108 EVVTDIIGGVTGGV
+108 
-122 VGGTS
+122 GTS
-127 PISPVID
+127 PIAPVID

-166 GVLPQAEHPV
+166 GVLPQTEHPV

-190 RDTVNGA
+190 RNTVNGT
-197 LEVVSDLVGG
+197 LEVISDLVGG
-207 DIQGATENATGIL
+207 DIQGATESATGVVE
-220 GTLIQNGSTAT
+220 TLITNGTTAT

-236 ILGGVTGTIGGVT
+236 VVGSITDVVGGVTGGVDGNPLEVITDIIGGVT

-261 DIIGSV
+261 DIIGGV
-267 TGGVG
+267 TGGVDG
-272 GDNPLGVVT
+272 NPLEVIT
-281 DIIGGVTGGIIG
+281 DIIGGITGGIG
-293 GGTSPISPVID
+293 DGTSPI
-304 VVQGGIDIL
+304 
-313 QGVESLKTEI
+313 
-323 INTGIDTVADT
+323 A
-334 IIGVLPQ
+334 
-341 AEHPVSEIADLG
+341 
-353 TLTFETSRDTVNG
+353 
-366 ALEVVSDLVGG
+366 
-377 DIQGA
+377 
-382 TENATGIL
+382 
-390 GTLIQNGSTATGIV
+390 
-404 TDILGGV
+404 
-411 TGTIGGVTGGIGG
+411 
-424 DNPLGVVTDIIGGVT
+424 
-439 GGIGGDNPLGVVTDI
+439 
-454 IGGVTGGIGGDNPLG
+454 
-469 VVTDIIGGVTG
+469 
-480 GIGGDNPLGVVT
+480 
-492 DIIGGVTGGIG
+492 
-503 GDNPLGVVTD
+503 
-513 IIGGVTGGIIG
+513 
-524 GGTSPISP
+524 P

-564 TIIGILPQAEHPVSE
+564 TIIGILPQTEYPVSDL
-579 IADLGTLTFETSR
+579 ADLGTLTFETSR

-631 TGLVTEIIGGVTG
+631 TGIINNIIGGATSGDSPLGVVTDIIGGVTGGVSGNPLEIVTDIIGGVTGGVDGNPLEVITDIIGGVTGGVDGNPLEVVTDIIGGVTGGVDGNPLEVITDIIGGVTGGVDGNPLEVITDIIGGVTGGIGGGTSPISPVIDVVQGGIDILQGVESLKTEIINTGIDTVADTIISILPQAEHPVSELADLGTLTFETSRDTVNGTLEVISDLVGGDIQGATESATGILDTLITNGTTATGLVTEIIGGLTG
-644 TIGGVTGGDSP
+644 TIGGVTGGDSS

-667 GSVGGDSPLGVVTDL
+667 GSVDGDSPLGL
-682 LGGLTGSVGG
+682 
-692 DSPLGVVTDLL
+692 VTDLL

-728 TGGVTGEGSLDV
+728 TGGVTGEGGLDV

>member
-1 MFLLKNLVSSISK
+1 MFLLTNLVSSISK
-14 VTQDLGNIVS
+14 ITQDLGNIVS
-24 ITPVVNTGSSVNVNV
+24 VNTTVTGSSSIEGQISTSGLL
-39 SDINI
+39 SDTLSTVTNTLTTT
-44 ANVSTT
+44 TT
-50 GLLSNVISTVT
+50 GL
-61 DTVSHTSTDLVSNV
+61 VSDA
-75 VGTVTGTVGS
+75 VGTVTGSIGS
-85 TSPIDTVTNIIG
+85 TSPVDTVTNIIG
-97 GVTGGVTGNPL
+97 GVTGGIDL
-108 EVVTDIIGGVTGGV
+108 
-122 VGGTS
+122 GTS
-127 PISPVID
+127 PIAPVID

-166 GVLPQAEHPV
+166 GVLPQTEHPV

-190 RDTVNGA
+190 RDTVNGT
-197 LEVVSDLVGG
+197 LEVISDLVGG
-207 DIQGATENATGIL
+207 DIQGATESATGVVE
-220 GTLIQNGSTAT
+220 TLITNGTTAT

-236 ILGGVTGTIGGVT
+236 VVGSITDVVGGVTGGVDGNPLEVITDIIGGVT

-261 DIIGSV
+261 DIIGGV
-267 TGGVG
+267 TGGVDG
-272 GDNPLGVVT
+272 NPLE
-281 DIIGGVTGGIIG
+281 
-293 GGTSPISPVID
+293 VI
-304 VVQGGIDIL
+304 
-313 QGVESLKTEI
+313 
-323 INTGIDTVADT
+323 
-334 IIGVLPQ
+334 
-341 AEHPVSEIADLG
+341 
-353 TLTFETSRDTVNG
+353 
-366 ALEVVSDLVGG
+366 
-377 DIQGA
+377 
-382 TENATGIL
+382 
-390 GTLIQNGSTATGIV
+390 
-404 TDILGGV
+404 
-411 TGTIGGVTGGIGG
+411 
-424 DNPLGVVTDIIGGVT
+424 TDIIGGVT
-439 GGIGGDNPLGVVTDI
+439 GGIGD
-454 IGGVTGGIGGDNPLG
+454 
-469 VVTDIIGGVTG
+469 
-480 GIGGDNPLGVVT
+480 
-492 DIIGGVTGGIG
+492 
-503 GDNPLGVVTD
+503 
-513 IIGGVTGGIIG
+513 
-524 GGTSPISP
+524 GTSPIAP

-564 TIIGILPQAEHPVSE
+564 TIIGILPQTEYPVSDL
-579 IADLGTLTFETSR
+579 ADLGTLTFETSR

-631 TGLVTEIIGGVTG
+631 TGIINNIIGGATSGDSPLGVVTDIIGGVTGGVSGNPLEIVTDIIGGVTGGVDGNPLEVITDIIGGVTGGVDGNPLEVITDIIGGVTGGIGGGTSPISPVIDVVQGGIDILQGVESLKTEIINTGIDTVADTIISILPQAEHPVSELADLGTLTFETSRDTVNGALEVVSDLVGGDIQGATESATGILDMLITNGTTATGLVTEIIGGLTG
-644 TIGGVTGGDSP
+644 TIGGVTGGDSS

-667 GSVGGDSPLGVVTDL
+667 GSVDGDNPLGL
-682 LGGLTGSVGG
+682 
-692 DSPLGVVTDLL
+692 VTDLL

-728 TGGVTGEGSLDV
+728 TGGVTGEGGLDV

>member
-1 MFLLKNLVSSISK
+1 
-14 VTQDLGNIVS
+14 
-24 ITPVVNTGSSVNVNV
+24 
-39 SDINI
+39 
-44 ANVSTT
+44 
-50 GLLSNVISTVT
+50 
-61 DTVSHTSTDLVSNV
+61 
-75 VGTVTGTVGS
+75 
-85 TSPIDTVTNIIG
+85 
-97 GVTGGVTGNPL
+97 
-108 EVVTDIIGGVTGGV
+108 
-122 VGGTS
+122 
-127 PISPVID
+127 
-134 VVQGGIDILQG
+134 
-145 VESLKTEII
+145 
-154 NTGIDTVADTII
+154 
-166 GVLPQAEHPV
+166 
-176 SEIADLGTLTFETS
+176 
-190 RDTVNGA
+190 
-197 LEVVSDLVGG
+197 
-207 DIQGATENATGIL
+207 
-220 GTLIQNGSTAT
+220 
-231 GIVTD
+231 
-236 ILGGVTGTIGGVT
+236 
-249 GGVDGNPLEVIT
+249 
-261 DIIGSV
+261 
-267 TGGVG
+267 
-272 GDNPLGVVT
+272 
-281 DIIGGVTGGIIG
+281 
-293 GGTSPISPVID
+293 
-304 VVQGGIDIL
+304 
-313 QGVESLKTEI
+313 
-323 INTGIDTVADT
+323 
-334 IIGVLPQ
+334 
-341 AEHPVSEIADLG
+341 
-353 TLTFETSRDTVNG
+353 
-366 ALEVVSDLVGG
+366 
-377 DIQGA
+377 
-382 TENATGIL
+382 
-390 GTLIQNGSTATGIV
+390 
-404 TDILGGV
+404 
-411 TGTIGGVTGGIGG
+411 
-424 DNPLGVVTDIIGGVT
+424 
-439 GGIGGDNPLGVVTDI
+439 
-454 IGGVTGGIGGDNPLG
+454 
-469 VVTDIIGGVTG
+469 
-480 GIGGDNPLGVVT
+480 
-492 DIIGGVTGGIG
+492 GVTGGIG

-708 GVTGGTDNPI
+708 GITGGTDNPI

>member
-1 MFLLKNLVSSISK
+1 
-14 VTQDLGNIVS
+14 
-24 ITPVVNTGSSVNVNV
+24 VNTTVTGSSSIEGQISTSGLL
-39 SDINI
+39 SDTLSTVTNTLTTT
-44 ANVSTT
+44 TT
-50 GLLSNVISTVT
+50 GL
-61 DTVSHTSTDLVSNV
+61 VSDA
-75 VGTVTGTVGS
+75 VGTVTGSIGS
-85 TSPIDTVTNIIG
+85 TSPVDTVTNIIG
-97 GVTGGVTGNPL
+97 GVTGGIDL
-108 EVVTDIIGGVTGGV
+108 
-122 VGGTS
+122 GTS
-127 PISPVID
+127 PIAPVID

-166 GVLPQAEHPV
+166 GVLPQTEHPV

-190 RDTVNGA
+190 RDTVNGT
-197 LEVVSDLVGG
+197 LEVISDLVGG
-207 DIQGATENATGIL
+207 DIQGATESATGVVE
-220 GTLIQNGSTAT
+220 TLITNGTTAT

-236 ILGGVTGTIGGVT
+236 VVGSITDVVGGVT

-261 DIIGSV
+261 DIIG
-267 TGGVG
+267 
-272 GDNPLGVVT
+272 
-281 DIIGGVTGGIIG
+281 
-293 GGTSPISPVID
+293 
-304 VVQGGIDIL
+304 
-313 QGVESLKTEI
+313 
-323 INTGIDTVADT
+323 
-334 IIGVLPQ
+334 
-341 AEHPVSEIADLG
+341 
-353 TLTFETSRDTVNG
+353 
-366 ALEVVSDLVGG
+366 
-377 DIQGA
+377 
-382 TENATGIL
+382 
-390 GTLIQNGSTATGIV
+390 
-404 TDILGGV
+404 
-411 TGTIGGVTGGIGG
+411 GVTGGIG
-424 DNPLGVVTDIIGGVT
+424 D
-439 GGIGGDNPLGVVTDI
+439 
-454 IGGVTGGIGGDNPLG
+454 
-469 VVTDIIGGVTG
+469 
-480 GIGGDNPLGVVT
+480 
-492 DIIGGVTGGIG
+492 
-503 GDNPLGVVTD
+503 
-513 IIGGVTGGIIG
+513 
-524 GGTSPISP
+524 GTSPIAP

-564 TIIGILPQAEHPVSE
+564 TIIGILPQTEYPVSDL
-579 IADLGTLTFETSR
+579 ADLGTLTFETSR

-631 TGLVTEIIGGVTG
+631 TGIINNIIGGATSGDSPLGVVTDIIGGVTGGVSGNPLEIVTDIIGGVTGGVDGNPLEVITDIIGGVTGGVDGNPLEVITDIIGGVTGGVDGNPLEVITDIIGGVTGGIGGGTSPISPVIDVVQGGIDILQGVESLKTEIINTGIDTVADTIISILPQAEHPVSELADLGTLTFETSRDTVNGALEVVSDLVGGDIQGATESATGILDMLITNGTTATGLVTEIIGGLTG
-644 TIGGVTGGDSP
+644 TIGGVTGGDSS

-667 GSVGGDSPLGVVTDL
+667 GSVDGDNPLGL
-682 LGGLTGSVGG
+682 
-692 DSPLGVVTDLL
+692 VTDLL

-728 TGGVTGEGSLDV
+728 TGGVTGEGGLDV

>member
-61 DTVSHTSTDLVSNV
+61 DTVSHTTTDLVSNV

-154 NTGIDTVADTII
+154 NTGIETVADA
-166 GVLPQAEHPV
+166 V
-176 SEIADLGTLTFETS
+176 
-190 RDTVNGA
+190 
-197 LEVVSDLVGG
+197 
-207 DIQGATENATGIL
+207 
-220 GTLIQNGSTAT
+220 
-231 GIVTD
+231 
-236 ILGGVTGTIGGVT
+236 
-249 GGVDGNPLEVIT
+249 
-261 DIIGSV
+261 
-267 TGGVG
+267 
-272 GDNPLGVVT
+272 
-281 DIIGGVTGGIIG
+281 
-293 GGTSPISPVID
+293 
-304 VVQGGIDIL
+304 
-313 QGVESLKTEI
+313 
-323 INTGIDTVADT
+323 
-334 IIGVLPQ
+334 IGVLPQ

-424 DNPLGVVTDIIGGVT
+424 DNPLGI
-439 GGIGGDNPLGVVTDI
+439 VTDI